1 MGFDRLAG
9 GHRVLGHWPWMG
21 CPATSGPRWCHLQ
34 VRNESLRCGLVIRQA
49 IDSAGKGL
57 RDDTEKSAPEQALQ
71 AIPSDVVN
79 RDAGAVMDLG
89 IT

>member
-1 MGFDRLAG
+1 MGFDRLEG

-21 CPATSGPRWCHLQ
+21 CPVTSGPRRRDLQ
-34 VRNESLRCGLVIRQA
+34 MRDECLCCGLVKRQA
-49 IDSAGKGL
+49 IDRAGKGL

>member
-1 MGFDRLAG
+1 
-9 GHRVLGHWPWMG
+9 
-21 CPATSGPRWCHLQ
+21 
-34 VRNESLRCGLVIRQA
+34 LVKRQA
-49 IDSAGKGL
+49 IDRAGKGL